1 MSNEKYLGE
10 AALKDKPKKKLTLK
24 IRNGSITSDQL
35 SDELKAAVGSM
46 SPVTNEEID
55 DLFKYLVVPSPDP
68 GGAIKPPPSG
78 GTEIINPG
86 VGDKTDIG

>member
-46 SPVTNEEID
+46 SPVTDEEID
-55 DLFKYLVVPSPDP
+55 SLFNNKLDPSIPGIGEGTIP
-68 GGAIKPPPSG
+68 GGTIPGSGDIIGDIK
-78 GTEIINPG
+78 
-86 VGDKTDIG
+86 

>member
-24 IRNGSITSDQL
+24 IRNGSITPDQL

-46 SPVTNEEID
+46 SPITDKEID
-55 DLFKYLVVPSPDP
+55 SLFSNKDNTNSN
-68 GGAIKPPPSG
+68 ISG
-78 GTEIINPG
+78 KDNIS
-86 VGDKTDIG
+86 DKEEN